1 MHLTEILFG
10 SPDIQ
15 QASESGGATDARGD
29 AQDVPMDEDSAL
41 DKEGDGYAAAESE
54 DELVF
59 KTILQSL
66 MTNQTRSMS

>member
-1 MHLTEILFG
+1 
-10 SPDIQ
+10 
-15 QASESGGATDARGD
+15 
-29 AQDVPMDEDSAL
+29 MDEDSAL